1 MKYLLTIL
9 VLFAGML
16 SFAQGQE
23 TIQDTKAEP
32 YLNSISKIFRTENPY
47 QVEFKYEIYSAIE
60 DARVS
65 DYGTIIIQGDKYK
78 LKTED
83 TEVYFNGQF
92 LWSYNSINEE
102 VYQSEPSDNS
112 DDQIFS
118 KPFQL
123 IGNYKDYFKYRF
135 VDNRNINGL
144 KLIELDLYPNN
155 LDTPYSSIKLL
166 VTATGKDLYSIKVK
180 QKDGI
185 DLTIFITD
193 IIQNIK
199 ISESA
204 FSWNE
209 KLYPDVL
216 LIEM

>member
-1 MKYLLTIL
+1 MKSLLTIL
-9 VLFAGML
+9 ILFAGML

-23 TIQDTKAEP
+23 TIQDPKAEP
-32 YLNSISKIFRTENPY
+32 YLDGISKVFSTDKPY
-47 QVEFKYEIYSAIE
+47 QVEFRYEIYSAIE
-60 DARVS
+60 DAKVS
-65 DYGTIIIQGDKYK
+65 DYGTIIIQGDSYK

-92 LWSYNSINEE
+92 LWSYNTVNEE
-102 VYQSEPSDNS
+102 VYQSEPSDNN
-112 DDQIFS
+112 DAQIFS

-123 IGNYKDYFKYRF
+123 LANYKDYFKYRF
-135 VDNRNINGL
+135 IDNRTINGL
-144 KLIELDLYPNN
+144 KLIELDLYPND
-155 LDTPYSSIKLL
+155 LETPYSSIKLL
-166 VTATGKDLYSIKVK
+166 VTATGEVLYSIKVK

-185 DLTIFITD
+185 DLTIYITD

-199 ISESA
+199 ISEST